1 MYTKAATKIYHRPG
15 PPIFPIEGVSPHY
28 APSYI
33 PANFMIQFISFPS
46 LEKLW
51 RQSKVGESEI
61 AFELMGFNAA
71 MAAANMATSNE
82 EDINLFKVCQ
92 HSSLD

>member
-1 MYTKAATKIYHRPG
+1 
-15 PPIFPIEGVSPHY
+15 
-28 APSYI
+28 
-33 PANFMIQFISFPS
+33 MIQFISFPS

-51 RQSKVGESEI
+51 RQSKVGESEM

-82 EDINLFKVCQ
+82 EDINLFKAGKM
-92 HSSLD
+92 LDIHLLLI